1 MGFER
6 IIILGDRALAHG
18 NGGRYQNGGQ
28 YQQAQEQ
35 RSKEEQGR
43 GQDPDAESL
52 RRKMLYV
59 GHGAGE
65 GGGWGPR
72 AKIPLYALIGP
83 RTSRRSKPQ
92 A

>member
-6 IIILGDRALAHG
+6 IVILGDLALAHG

-43 GQDPDAESL
+43 GQDPDA
-52 RRKMLYV
+52 
-59 GHGAGE
+59 
-65 GGGWGPR
+65 
-72 AKIPLYALIGP
+72 
-83 RTSRRSKPQ
+83 
-92 A
+92 